1 MRIHLLGAAIAAA
14 AFTSV
19 ATPASAA
26 VTVCQSPGCVQP
38 NSNVLFDTNMIGTT
52 VMGSL
57 NNNPAMVTFTGRES
71 LTTTSSNGQA
81 RIAATDG
88 TLNFLS
94 FSLAGGS
101 TFNQVEFNLTALAD
115 GIATFTFLGA
125 GGSVLNTTTA
135 NITANGQNFFGA
147 FGEAFT
153 GVTISSTSSLSD
165 VRQVRLGG
173 IQTAAAVPEPATWA
187 LMLMGFGA
195 VGYSMRRRRATARPM
210 LQMA

>member
-1 MRIHLLGAAIAAA
+1 MRTHLIGAAIAATALIAVA
-14 AFTSV
+14 A
-19 ATPASAA
+19 PAGAA
-26 VTVCQSPGCVQP
+26 VTVCQTAGCVQP
-38 NSNVLFDTNMIGTT
+38 TSNVLFNPSMTGTT

-71 LTTTSSNGQA
+71 LTTTASNGQA

-94 FSLAGGS
+94 FSLASGT
-101 TFNQVEFNLTALAD
+101 TFNQVEFNLNALTD
-115 GIATFTFLGA
+115 GIATLTFLGA
-125 GGSVLNTTTA
+125 GGSILNTTTA
-135 NITANGQNFFGA
+135 NISANGQNFFGA

-153 GVTISSTSSLSD
+153 GVTISSTASLSD

-195 VGYSMRRRRATARPM
+195 VGYSMRRRRSTARPL